1 MQNLLEWHFSVQ
13 DGMYFDKRNET
24 QSHIVFS
31 SNIVTDDGTVNYAI
45 LKNGISLK
53 DEIEIIERSFH
64 DMQRSPCIYLF
75 NDENDDQWS
84 QFLEQRGYSILSE
97 ESVMSFD
104 IKNID
109 IKSKVDLNAI
119 RATDAKS
126 ARDFIDVFTSAFGG
140 EKTPESPYGELDK
153 TYIDALSRTLNDNDK
168 FYNFV
173 CYEGEMP
180 VSIASLC
187 FCDGKGGIY
196 SVGTTPSV
204 RGKGFGTVAVKAC
217 IDKSRDL
224 KGTELF
230 LQTDTGST
238 AEKWYQSL
246 GFKIQ
251 FTGRFFSKES

>member
-1 MQNLLEWHFSVQ
+1 MQNLMEWHFSVQ

-31 SNIVTDDGTVNYAI
+31 SNIVTDGSVNYAI

-53 DEIEIIERSFH
+53 DEIEIIERSFN
-64 DMQRSPCIYLF
+64 DMQRSPCIYLS
-75 NDENDDQWS
+75 NDENYDQWS

-104 IKNID
+104 KKNID
-109 IKSKVDLNAI
+109 IKLKVDLNTI

-126 ARDFIDVFTSAFGG
+126 ARDFIDVFTSAYGG

-168 FYNFV
+168 FFNFV

-187 FCDGKGGIY
+187 FYDGKGGIY
-196 SVGTTPSV
+196 SVGTTPSA
-204 RGKGFGTVAVKAC
+204 RGKGFGTVAIKAC
-217 IDKSRDL
+217 IDKWREL
-224 KGTELF
+224 KGAELF
-230 LQTDTGST
+230 LQTETGST
-238 AEKWYQSL
+238 VEKWYQSL